1 MWIAR
6 LHWSRPTQTLTTRKV
21 AELLAA
27 VRAVMGAAL
36 QQGGTSFDSL
46 YVNVNGESGYFDR
59 SLEAYG
65 RRDLPC
71 SRCGTPIRREA
82 FMNRSSYFCPR
93 CQRRSH

>member
-1 MWIAR
+1 
-6 LHWSRPTQTLTTRKV
+6 
-21 AELLAA
+21 
-27 VRAVMGAAL
+27 MGAAL